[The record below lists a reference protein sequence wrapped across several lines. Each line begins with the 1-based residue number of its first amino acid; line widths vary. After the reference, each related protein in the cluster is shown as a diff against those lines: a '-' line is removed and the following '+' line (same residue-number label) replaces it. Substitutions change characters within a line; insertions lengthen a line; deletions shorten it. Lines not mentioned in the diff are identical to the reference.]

1 MKIGL
6 IGATNAGKSTLFNR
20 LIGQFRAI
28 VTDIP
33 GTTRDIIKHR
43 MELENGDVVMI
54 FDSPGLLDF
63 SDEVPYIT
71 QIVQDSDLLLFLID
85 DSAGITAKEQYI
97 MDIIRTEKKS
107 DATILIVNKLDI
119 KWKES
124 ETDLA
129 LADYYSLGF
138 SEVLGISAK
147 NERNLDQVQDVLVK
161 KYKQRFKE
169 HPDYQAEPEEERVG
183 LAIIGKPNAWK
194 STLLN
199 TLVGENLAIVSDVSG
214 TTRDYVAGEFEYKGK
229 KFIAYDT
236 AGIKKKGKVHGIE
249 KIAYDKTLSMLE
261 YTRPV
266 VIFMVDCTQGITH
279 RDMTLLQE
287 IHRLS
292 LPIIFA
298 LNKVDQVNPK
308 GINAMIQNTQTYLEF
323 AKYIPIVPMCALKGD
338 GIEDVMRMVAML
350 QKENMKRITTRE
362 LNKALQLDMI
372 QRPPRF
378 PKNKICKIL
387 YATQIAVDAPTF
399 IVFVNHKSRVNF
411 SFKKRVENV
420 IRKNFGFIGVPI
432 VIKYRNRGENGNEG
446 TIQVNYNEQDAKE
459 YTLKDSEIWG
469 GNIDYDEYEDDFSE
483 SERENPYSNKGKRKR
498 EKKGEKSDSSSR
510 TSWKQSKSSSTLKK
524 TREKPKREGKYFN
537 AKKGD
542 QRAIDRMFAEAYG
555 EKNQKKK
562 KRW

>member
-1 MKIGL
+1 M
-6 IGATNAGKSTLFNR
+6 
-20 LIGQFRAI
+20 
-28 VTDIP
+28 
-33 GTTRDIIKHR
+33 
-43 MELENGDVVMI
+43 
-54 FDSPGLLDF
+54 
-63 SDEVPYIT
+63 
-71 QIVQDSDLLLFLID
+71 
-85 DSAGITAKEQYI
+85 
-97 MDIIRTEKKS
+97 
-107 DATILIVNKLDI
+107 
-119 KWKES
+119 
-124 ETDLA
+124 
-129 LADYYSLGF
+129 
-138 SEVLGISAK
+138 
-147 NERNLDQVQDVLVK
+147 
-161 KYKQRFKE
+161 
-169 HPDYQAEPEEERVG
+169 
-183 LAIIGKPNAWK
+183 
-194 STLLN
+194 LN

-236 AGIKKKGKVHGIE
+236 AGINKKGKVHGIE
-249 KIAYDKTLSMLE
+249 KIAYDKTLAMLE

-446 TIQVNYNEQDAKE
+446 TIQVNYDEQEAQE
-459 YTLKDSEIWG
+459 YTLKDSEIGG
-469 GNIDYDEYEDDFSE
+469 GNIDYDDYEDDISE

-510 TSWKQSKSSSTLKK
+510 NS
-524 TREKPKREGKYFN
+524 
-537 AKKGD
+537 
-542 QRAIDRMFAEAYG
+542 
-555 EKNQKKK
+555 
-562 KRW
+562 